1 MINAFQSLTKGPLAE
16 KIYDLK
22 PIGNM
27 ILQHHIIVSSFVVI
41 SIIIGEIPVAFD
53 LFWSESEIVTG
64 DIIDELTLFIL
75 CEAWSSQ
82 EVL

>member
-1 MINAFQSLTKGPLAE
+1 MLEFLLVSNNLDSHSFSRLMINAFQSLTKGPLAE

-53 LFWSESEIVTG
+53 LF
-64 DIIDELTLFIL
+64 
-75 CEAWSSQ
+75 
-82 EVL
+82 